1 MKAVETGRQAEIGA
15 VVHDEHDA
23 WSQARSEFT
32 RFIEHAARVAG
43 FVAILQQRATGG
55 DEVVGRGKQAAAFRK
70 TRRIQDWVQTQ
81 QRDHRLVWES
91 SVHGTGSV
99 YRVRGSG
106 RFLYGII
113 HVDDAPPASCI
124 LSAHGRPVS
133 TEALFGVINPE
144 IIGEPQNVAEDAYV
158 VWRRVITQFGSKLEI
173 TLAQVTN
180 DRVASPVL
188 AMRSIENDFRIIA
201 LCHRFLVSLIEGDLA
216 GPQVP
221 FRLCKY
227 LCRIWR
233 LIGLRGGLR
242 WHRNSPFQIDGHPHL
257 IEQIHTQDPVDL
269 PATRLADGTQIN
281 RRELQVAQL
290 VHAQLYL
297 RQRNFAGAGGR
308 TSTPR
313 IDMDLLGFT
322 RRERLQIEDRGGGSV
337 KQKPPV
343 FSRNLHRDN
352 GQAIATFD
360 GNFILLILGLG
371 AG

>member
-113 HVDDAPPASCI
+113 HVDNAPPASCI
-124 LSAHGRPVS
+124 LSAHGRPVP

-144 IIGEPQNVAEDAYV
+144 IIGEPQDVAEDAYV
-158 VWRRVITQFGSKLEI
+158 VRHRVIMQFGSELEI

-188 AMRSIENDFRIIA
+188 AMRSIKNDLRVIA
-201 LCHRFLVSLIEGDLA
+201 LGHRFLVSMIEGYLA
-216 GPQVP
+216 GPQVL
-221 FRLCKY
+221 FRLCQY
-227 LCRIWR
+227 LCGIWR
-233 LIGLRGGLR
+233 LIFDLIEGLRGGLR
-242 WHRNSPFQIDGHPHL
+242 GHRDSPLQIDGHPHL
-257 IEQIHTQDPVDL
+257 IEQIHTQDAVDL
-269 PATRLADGTQIN
+269 PATRLADGTQVN

-290 VHAQLYL
+290 MRAQFHLG
-297 RQRNFAGAGGR
+297 QENFAGVGGR
-308 TSTPR
+308 
-313 IDMDLLGFT
+313 
-322 RRERLQIEDRGGGSV
+322 
-337 KQKPPV
+337 
-343 FSRNLHRDN
+343 
-352 GQAIATFD
+352 
-360 GNFILLILGLG
+360 
-371 AG
+371 

>member
-91 SVHGTGSV
+91 SVHGSRLV

-124 LSAHGRPVS
+124 LPAHGRPMS

-144 IIGEPQNVAEDAYV
+144 IIGEPQDVAEDAYV
-158 VWRRVITQFGSKLEI
+158 VWPRVIMQFGSELEI

-188 AMRSIENDFRIIA
+188 AMRSVENDLRIIA
-201 LCHRFLVSLIEGDLA
+201 ICHRFLVSLIEGDLA

-227 LCRIWR
+227 LCGIWR
-233 LIGLRGGLR
+233 LTGLRG
-242 WHRNSPFQIDGHPHL
+242 HRNSPLQIDGHPHL
-257 IEQIHTQDPVDL
+257 IEQIHAQDAVDL
-269 PATRLADGTQIN
+269 PATRLADSTQIN

-290 VHAQLYL
+290 MRAQLHFG
-297 RQRNFAGAGGR
+297 QENFAGVGGCA
-308 TSTPR
+308 SAPR
-313 IDMDLLGFT
+313 IDSELLGLT
-322 RRERLQIEDRGGGSV
+322 GRE
-337 KQKPPV
+337 
-343 FSRNLHRDN
+343 
-352 GQAIATFD
+352 
-360 GNFILLILGLG
+360 
-371 AG
+371 